1 MLSDSTSEFYEFGV
15 VGSVLIIAG
24 LYSVLWGKY
33 REEKEMKQER
43 AMNNEGKTAFTIND
57 SAVVGDIET
66 ACGGGGELQK
76 EAADHKL
83 PSIPITLP
91 ISHTPTKPNQ
101 LA

>member
-1 MLSDSTSEFYEFGV
+1 M
-15 VGSVLIIAG
+15 VGSVLIITG

-33 REEKEMKQER
+33 REEKEKKQEN
-43 AMNNEGKTAFTIND
+43 AMNEEGKVAQIND
-57 SAVVGDIET
+57 SALVGDIE
-66 ACGGGGELQK
+66 AAYGGGGGGGFQK